1 MQCNIVICDVQH
13 ATFKFFGVFDFRF
26 KTGPSKKIDKD
37 QYQKYVTNESNFKI
51 TKKKLQVSKIPKK
64 LNLLF
69 SNELTFKGNSV
80 FWREGGNNPMFLLHL
95 KKGDIFNCNSTH
107 AAL

>member
-37 QYQKYVTNESNFKI
+37 
-51 TKKKLQVSKIPKK
+51 
-64 LNLLF
+64 
-69 SNELTFKGNSV
+69 
-80 FWREGGNNPMFLLHL
+80 
-95 KKGDIFNCNSTH
+95 
-107 AAL
+107 